1 MFCPKCNKFYYK
13 KSYFD
18 KHIRM
23 NDCIKKIISI
33 DIKHSRV
40 TTELLLAQI
49 NSMHDRITNLE
60 ESLSKANAA
69 NSANAANAQKLET
82 NCENSSQSSTQD
94 RKMALI
100 VYKNINPNRAM
111 KNEKIQMDPAIIS
124 RYLSYKEIESD
135 CELLGKYYFDDISKD
150 DLPLK
155 RDKKNDCYFWNGDEW
170 IEDNGTNL
178 KSILSNN
185 LRKLYTKINVISDQ
199 NSNTHY
205 LENQEHINQINTKKY
220 QMKLYTLFLE
230 KYCGKSA

>member
-18 KHIRM
+18 KHINM
-23 NDCIKKIISI
+23 NNCIKKIISI
-33 DIKHSRV
+33 DNKNSRI

-49 NSMHDRITNLE
+49 NAMHDRISNLE
-60 ESLSKANAA
+60 EALSKN
-69 NSANAANAQKLET
+69 NSFIDN
-82 NCENSSQSSTQD
+82 NSKQSEHSEQSEQSE

-100 VYKNINPNRAM
+100 VYKNINPNRAI
-111 KNEKIQMDPAIIS
+111 KNEKIQMENDIVR

-150 DLPLK
+150 DYPLK

-185 LRKLYTKINVISDQ
+185 LRKLYTKINVISEH
-199 NSNTHY
+199 NPNTNY

-220 QMKLYTLFLE
+220 QMKLYTLFVE
-230 KYCGKSA
+230 KYCGRI

>member
-18 KHIRM
+18 KHIRT

-33 DIKHSRV
+33 DYKHSRI

-60 ESLSKANAA
+60 EALSKVSLPPAEKSLGELGSDSAA
-69 NSANAANAQKLET
+69 N
-82 NCENSSQSSTQD
+82 QD
-94 RKMALI
+94 RRMALI
-100 VYKNINPNRAM
+100 VYKNINPNRAI
-111 KNEKIQMDPAIIS
+111 KNEKILMESEIVG
-124 RYLSYKEIESD
+124 RYLSYKEVESD
-135 CELLGKYYFDDISKD
+135 CELLGKYYFDDIPKED
-150 DLPLK
+150 YPLK
-155 RDKKNDCYFWNGDEW
+155 RDKKNDSYFWNGDEW

-199 NSNTHY
+199 NSNPNY
-205 LENQEHINQINTKKY
+205 LENQEHINKINTKKY
-220 QMKLYTLFLE
+220 QMKLYNLFIE

>member
-18 KHIRM
+18 KHIRT

-33 DIKHSRV
+33 DYKHSRI

-60 ESLSKANAA
+60 EALCKVSSLPQEKSVELNLESAA
-69 NSANAANAQKLET
+69 N
-82 NCENSSQSSTQD
+82 QD
-94 RKMALI
+94 RRMALI
-100 VYKNINPNRAM
+100 VYKNINPSRSI
-111 KNEKIQMDPAIIS
+111 KNEKIQMEPMIVE
-124 RYLSYKEIESD
+124 RYLSYKEVESD

-150 DLPLK
+150 DYPLK
-155 RDKKNDCYFWNGDEW
+155 RDKKNDCYFWNSDEW

-199 NSNTHY
+199 NSKPNY
-205 LENQEHINQINTKKY
+205 LENQEHINKINTKKY
-220 QMKLYTLFLE
+220 QMKLYNLFIE
-230 KYCGKSA
+230 KYCGKST

>member
-18 KHIRM
+18 KHIRT

-33 DIKHSRV
+33 DYKHSRI

-60 ESLSKANAA
+60 EALCKVSSLPQEKSVELNLESAA
-69 NSANAANAQKLET
+69 N
-82 NCENSSQSSTQD
+82 QD
-94 RKMALI
+94 RRMALI
-100 VYKNINPNRAM
+100 VYKNINPSRSI
-111 KNEKIQMDPAIIS
+111 KNEKIQMDPMIVE
-124 RYLSYKEIESD
+124 RYLSYKEVESD

-150 DLPLK
+150 DYPLK
-155 RDKKNDCYFWNGDEW
+155 RDKKNDCYFWNSDEW

-199 NSNTHY
+199 NSNPNY
-205 LENQEHINQINTKKY
+205 LENQEHINKINTKKY
-220 QMKLYTLFLE
+220 QMKLYNLFIE
-230 KYCGKSA
+230 KYCGKST

>member
-18 KHIRM
+18 KHIRA

-33 DIKHSRV
+33 DYKHSRV

-60 ESLSKANAA
+60 EALTKVSSLPKEKSPELNIE
-69 NSANAANAQKLET
+69 SGT
-82 NCENSSQSSTQD
+82 NQD
-94 RKMALI
+94 KRMALV
-100 VYKNINPNRAM
+100 VYKNINPSRSI
-111 KNEKIQMDPAIIS
+111 KNEKIQMEPGIIE
-124 RYLSYKEIESD
+124 RYLSYKEVESD
-135 CELLGKYYFDDISKD
+135 CELLGKYYFDDITKED
-150 DLPLK
+150 YPLK

-199 NSNTHY
+199 NSNPNY
-205 LENQEHINQINTKKY
+205 LENQEHINKINTKKY
-220 QMKLYTLFLE
+220 QMKLYNLFIE
-230 KYCGKSA
+230 KYCGKSV

>member
-18 KHIRM
+18 KHIRT

-33 DIKHSRV
+33 DYKHSRI

-60 ESLSKANAA
+60 EALSKVSPHPQEKSVELNLESAA
-69 NSANAANAQKLET
+69 N
-82 NCENSSQSSTQD
+82 QD
-94 RKMALI
+94 RRMALI
-100 VYKNINPNRAM
+100 VYKNINPSRSI
-111 KNEKIQMDPAIIS
+111 KNEKIQMES
-124 RYLSYKEIESD
+124 MLVERYLSYKEVESD

-150 DLPLK
+150 DYPLK
-155 RDKKNDCYFWNGDEW
+155 RDKKNDCYFWNSDEW

-199 NSNTHY
+199 NSNPNY
-205 LENQEHINQINTKKY
+205 LENQEHINKINTKKY
-220 QMKLYTLFLE
+220 QMKLYNLFLE
-230 KYCGKSA
+230 KYCGKST

>member
-18 KHIRM
+18 KHIRA

-33 DIKHSRV
+33 DYKHSRV

-60 ESLSKANAA
+60 EALTKVSSLPKDKSPELNIESG
-69 NSANAANAQKLET
+69 NN
-82 NCENSSQSSTQD
+82 QD
-94 RKMALI
+94 KRMALV
-100 VYKNINPNRAM
+100 VYKNINPSRSI
-111 KNEKIQMDPAIIS
+111 KNEKIQMEPGIIE
-124 RYLSYKEIESD
+124 RYLSYKEVESD
-135 CELLGKYYFDDISKD
+135 CELLGKYYFDDITKED
-150 DLPLK
+150 YPLK

-199 NSNTHY
+199 NSNPNY
-205 LENQEHINQINTKKY
+205 LENQEHINKINTKKY
-220 QMKLYTLFLE
+220 QMKLYNLFIE

>member
-18 KHIRM
+18 KHIRT

-33 DIKHSRV
+33 DYKHSRI

-60 ESLSKANAA
+60 EALCKVSSLPQEKSVELNLESAA
-69 NSANAANAQKLET
+69 N
-82 NCENSSQSSTQD
+82 QD
-94 RKMALI
+94 RRMALI
-100 VYKNINPNRAM
+100 VYKNINPSRSI
-111 KNEKIQMDPAIIS
+111 KNEKIQMEPMIVE
-124 RYLSYKEIESD
+124 RYLSYKEVESD

-150 DLPLK
+150 DYPLK
-155 RDKKNDCYFWNGDEW
+155 RDKKNDCYFWNSDEW

-199 NSNTHY
+199 NSNPNY
-205 LENQEHINQINTKKY
+205 LENQEHINKINTKKY
-220 QMKLYTLFLE
+220 QMKLYNLFLE
-230 KYCGKSA
+230 KYCGKST